1 MGRVSH
7 QNWRAPDKETS
18 MCYPGANVQLFGRQ
32 PEVIVGGRSKGEAP
46 VSSKTQVV
54 YLVDD
59 DPSVREALCELLALF
74 KINVVSFASAEE
86 YLAYSRSD
94 TLACLLL
101 DLELPDLNGLE
112 LQERLG
118 REAAPPPIVFISAHA
133 DIPSTVRAMKGGAI
147 EFLTKPIEPQALLGA
162 ISAAFAQ
169 DGIERERKAN
179 LVALQHRLAKLTPR
193 EREVFPLV
201 ISGLRNKQAA
211 AILGVTEVTLQVHR
225 GQIMR
230 KMAARTFAELVRM
243 GEKLGISM
251 PTSSGPNRPT

>member
-1 MGRVSH
+1 
-7 QNWRAPDKETS
+7 
-18 MCYPGANVQLFGRQ
+18 MCYLGANARLFGRQ
-32 PEVIVGGRSKGEAP
+32 PEVIVGGRSKGDAP

-74 KINVVSFASAEE
+74 KINVVSFASAREF
-86 YLAYSRSD
+86 LAYSRSD

-118 REAAPPPIVFISAHA
+118 RETAPPIVFISAHA
-133 DIPSTVRAMKGGAI
+133 DIPSTVRAMKAGAI

-179 LVALQHRLAKLTPR
+179 LAALQRRLAKLTPR

-211 AILGVTEVTLQVHR
+211 AILGITEVTLQVHR

-230 KMAARTFAELVRM
+230 KMAARTFAELVRI

>member
-1 MGRVSH
+1 MHAIAYTEAAELARSTVNSDTPMVREYH
-7 QNWRAPDKETS
+7 QKSRAPDEETS
-18 MCYPGANVQLFGRQ
+18 MHHPGANVHLFGRAL
-32 PEVIVGGRSKGEAP
+32 EVIVGGRSKGDAT

-54 YLVDD
+54 YLIDD
-59 DPSVREALCELLALF
+59 DPSVREALCELLTLF
-74 KINVVSFASAEE
+74 RISVVSFASAEE

-118 REAAPPPIVFISAHA
+118 REAAPPIVFISAHA
-133 DIPSTVRAMKGGAI
+133 DIPSTVRAIKAGAI

-201 ISGLRNKQAA
+201 ISGLRN
-211 AILGVTEVTLQVHR
+211 
-225 GQIMR
+225 
-230 KMAARTFAELVRM
+230 
-243 GEKLGISM
+243 
-251 PTSSGPNRPT
+251 

>member
-1 MGRVSH
+1 
-7 QNWRAPDKETS
+7 
-18 MCYPGANVQLFGRQ
+18 
-32 PEVIVGGRSKGEAP
+32 VIVGGRSKGDAP

-74 KINVVSFASAEE
+74 KINVVSFASAQE

-118 REAAPPPIVFISAHA
+118 REAAPPIVFISAHA
-133 DIPSTVRAMKGGAI
+133 DIPSTVRAMKAGAI
-147 EFLTKPIEPQALLGA
+147 EFLTKPIEPQALLAA

-179 LVALQHRLAKLTPR
+179 LVALQHRLGKLTPR

-211 AILGVTEVTLQVHR
+211 AMLGVTEVTLQVHR

>member
-1 MGRVSH
+1 
-7 QNWRAPDKETS
+7 
-18 MCYPGANVQLFGRQ
+18 MCYRGANVQLFGRQ
-32 PEVIVGGRSKGEAP
+32 PEVIVGGRSKGEAS

-59 DPSVREALCELLALF
+59 DPSVREALCELLGLF
-74 KINVVSFASAEE
+74 KINVVSFASAREF
-86 YLAYSRSD
+86 LAYSRSD

-118 REAAPPPIVFISAHA
+118 RETAPPIVFISAHA
-133 DIPSTVRAMKGGAI
+133 DIPSTVRAMKAGAI

-179 LVALQHRLAKLTPR
+179 LAALQRRLAKLTPR

-211 AILGVTEVTLQVHR
+211 AILGITEVTLQVHR

-230 KMAARTFAELVRM
+230 KMAARTFAELVRI

>member
-1 MGRVSH
+1 MGRESH
-7 QNWRAPDKETS
+7 QNWRVPDEETS
-18 MCYPGANVQLFGRQ
+18 MCYLGANARLFGRQ
-32 PEVIVGGRSKGEAP
+32 PEVIVGGRSKGDAP

-59 DPSVREALCELLALF
+59 DPSVREALCELLGLF
-74 KINVVSFASAEE
+74 KINVVSFASAREF
-86 YLAYSRSD
+86 LAYSRSD

-118 REAAPPPIVFISAHA
+118 RETAPPIVFISAHA
-133 DIPSTVRAMKGGAI
+133 DIPSTVRAMKAGAI

-211 AILGVTEVTLQVHR
+211 AMLGITEVTLQVHR

-230 KMAARTFAELVRM
+230 KMAARTFAELVRI

>member
-1 MGRVSH
+1 
-7 QNWRAPDKETS
+7 
-18 MCYPGANVQLFGRQ
+18 MCYLGANVQLYGRQ
-32 PEVIVGGRSKGEAP
+32 PEVIVGGRSKGDAP
-46 VSSKTQVV
+46 VSLKTQVV

-59 DPSVREALCELLALF
+59 DPSVREALCELLAIF
-74 KINVVSFASAEE
+74 KINVVSFASARE

-118 REAAPPPIVFISAHA
+118 REAAPPIVFISAHA
-133 DIPSTVRAMKGGAI
+133 DIPSTVRAMKAGAI

-230 KMAARTFAELVRM
+230 KMAARTFAELVRI
-243 GEKLGISM
+243 GEKLGVSM

>member
-18 MCYPGANVQLFGRQ
+18 MCYLGANVQLFGGQ
-32 PEVIVGGRSKGEAP
+32 PEVIVAGRSKGEAP

-74 KINVVSFASAEE
+74 KINVVSFASARE

-101 DLELPDLNGLE
+101 DLELPDLSGLE

-118 REAAPPPIVFISAHA
+118 REAAPPIVFISAHA

-179 LVALQHRLAKLTPR
+179 LVALQRHLAKLTPR

-211 AILGVTEVTLQVHR
+211 AILGITEVTLQVHR

-251 PTSSGPNRPT
+251 PTSGGPNRPT